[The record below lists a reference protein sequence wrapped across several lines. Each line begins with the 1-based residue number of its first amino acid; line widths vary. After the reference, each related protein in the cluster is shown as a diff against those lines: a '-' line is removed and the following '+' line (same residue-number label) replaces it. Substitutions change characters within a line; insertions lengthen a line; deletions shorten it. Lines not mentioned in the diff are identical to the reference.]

1 MGDCIQV
8 DKGNYIKPY
17 YKPVVACFQVKVF
30 SEGHNTGRRVES
42 VGSLSPSIYIS
53 GVGLH
58 CVTSGTFCALSFLVD
73 S

>member
-1 MGDCIQV
+1 M
-8 DKGNYIKPY
+8 DKGNYIKSY
-17 YKPVVACFQVKVF
+17 YKHMVAFFKVKVF

-42 VGSLSPSIYIS
+42 VGSLSLSIYIS

-58 CVTSGTFCALSFLVD
+58 CVTGGTLCALSSLVD